1 MNKSELFHLRE
12 GTFQLILL
20 YQSALLDGYHAD
32 IAEGNA
38 KIERLQDKLQ
48 ELESQ
53 KVENEQV
60 ISEADR
66 KITLHKNSTRAEVF
80 RLKGKPF
87 HSHPFLAHLTIIH
100 RRT

>member
-32 IAEGNA
+32 VAEGNA

-60 ISEADR
+60 ISEAGQKDHIAQEQHASGGLPLER
-66 KITLHKNSTRAEVF
+66 
-80 RLKGKPF
+80 
-87 HSHPFLAHLTIIH
+87 
-100 RRT
+100 